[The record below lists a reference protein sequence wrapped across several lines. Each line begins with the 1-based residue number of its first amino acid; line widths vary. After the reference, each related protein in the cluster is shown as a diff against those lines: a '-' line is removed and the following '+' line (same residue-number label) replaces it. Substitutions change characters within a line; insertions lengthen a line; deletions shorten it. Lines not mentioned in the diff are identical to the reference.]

1 MVTDKIHAGSWK
13 IQDPNPILVGKTVT
27 REAPYRGVIVL
38 RMNAGRGYFSLPQLP
53 SLTQPSALKTAILS
67 GPVEVLA
74 LP

>member
-1 MVTDKIHAGSWK
+1 
-13 IQDPNPILVGKTVT
+13 
-27 REAPYRGVIVL
+27 
-38 RMNAGRGYFSLPQLP
+38 MNAGRGYFSLPQLP